1 LNNYIHGCSTAD
13 LDTVTPTRLYSE
25 WSIRFST
32 SSSGMLNLAIYDIAG
47 SRVCTLMQEN
57 VSVGRFSLIW
67 DGCDEDA
74 AMLPQGVYF
83 VRLRTPEGEQTTLGF
98 KIIQRVNM
106 KVWL

>member
-1 LNNYIHGCSTAD
+1 
-13 LDTVTPTRLYSE
+13 
-25 WSIRFST
+25 
-32 SSSGMLNLAIYDIAG
+32 MLNLAIYDIAG
-47 SRVCTLMQEN
+47 SRVRTLMQEN

-67 DGCDEDA
+67 DDCDEDGVA
-74 AMLPQGVYF
+74 LPDGVYF